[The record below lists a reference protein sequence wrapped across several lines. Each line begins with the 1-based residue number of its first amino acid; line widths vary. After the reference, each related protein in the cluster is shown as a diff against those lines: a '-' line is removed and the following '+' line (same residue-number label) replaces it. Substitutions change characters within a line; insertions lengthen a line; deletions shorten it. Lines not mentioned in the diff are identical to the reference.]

1 QFVIRKG
8 DASGLD
14 AELKRLSEAD
24 ADRQYEQNALV
35 RIIIWATPMLGFL
48 GTVIGITLA
57 LSDLSP
63 TALVSTPESAM
74 EGLLAGL
81 AVAFDTT
88 ALALV
93 LAIVLMFCQ
102 YVSNQFESQ
111 LLDRVDAK
119 TSAVMVGRFSEFEAK
134 QDPNVVLIRT
144 MIGEVI
150 ESNEELIKRQAGIW
164 ERSISDAQQRWNRI
178 ADNTAEH
185 TESAMR
191 DVVATTLS
199 DHAQQLQNS
208 GTAMSA
214 LADKHWEQLQQAL
227 TENARLIQLQQ
238 SEMAKQ
244 SDAMLKLMKAAPSKA
259 ETDEE
264 GEAFTVPLYQDH
276 LRSRAA

>member
-1 QFVIRKG
+1 MQ
-8 DASGLD
+8 
-14 AELKRLSEAD
+14 ELVPGS
-24 ADRQYEQNALV
+24 ALAC
-35 RIIIWATPMLGFL
+35 R
-48 GTVIGITLA
+48 
-57 LSDLSP
+57 
-63 TALVSTPESAM
+63 
-74 EGLLAGL
+74 
-81 AVAFDTT
+81 
-88 ALALV
+88 LALV

-164 ERSISDAQQRWNRI
+164 ERSISDAQKRWNRI

-191 DVVATTLS
+191 DAVATTLS

-244 SDAMLKLMKAAPSKA
+244 SDAMLKLMKATPSKA

-264 GEAFTVPLYQDH
+264 AEAFTVPLYQDH